1 MLSKFD
7 SVDSIVSY
15 LQEAAP
21 SSTVVDPT
29 LTASMIIKAKKQQ
42 KQKEIIKIPP
52 PTPSSSSSQS
62 DADIQILPK
71 GRVR

>member
-1 MLSKFD
+1 MISKFD

-15 LQEAAP
+15 LQEVVP
-21 SSTVVDPT
+21 VPTSNVVDPT
-29 LTASMIIKAKKQQ
+29 LTASRIIKAKKQQ
-42 KQKEIIKIPP
+42 KEKQAINISPP
-52 PTPSSSSSQS
+52 SQT